1 MAPTARHRGATNLL
15 VCIAILAIGSL
26 LLGLLIS
33 SLFHRS
39 LGESFRLASVFLTG
53 LSMILS
59 LVLWLLGLH
68 AAGRVLLDCGP
79 HPMRTLWLVDAAVSL
94 ALGLWGWTLFGPIF
108 ISCAIF
114 STILASGRLQVR
126 ESGIWLY
133 WGLARWGKIEFCR
146 VTEDSTLVI
155 KMKRHLPFL
164 VRGAAPPHL
173 PAGQR
178 ESVIRLLQEHCSVRQ

>member
-1 MAPTARHRGATNLL
+1 MTPTAWHRGAANLL

-33 SLFHRS
+33 ALFHRS
-39 LGESFRLASVFLTG
+39 LGESCRLACVFLTSLG
-53 LSMILS
+53 MILS
-59 LVLWLLGLH
+59 LVLWVLGLH

-79 HPMRTLWLVDAAVSL
+79 HPRRTLWLVDAAVSL

-108 ISCAIF
+108 IPCAVI
-114 STILASGRLQVR
+114 STILASGRLQIR

-146 VTEDSTLVI
+146 VTEESTIVI

-164 VRGAAPPHL
+164 VRGSAPPTL